1 MSLSSVRRL
10 AALAEAPQ
18 RRIIGL
24 MSGTSLDGLDIALG
38 TFQEA
43 GLDTKFE
50 LEQFTTIPYT
60 QDFRETINTIFAAAG
75 AVSLK
80 DVTLLNAVIART
92 HAQMINDALADWT
105 IQPSSVDLIAS
116 HGQTVYH
123 APAWMHGRADMPNA
137 TLQLG
142 DGDHIAHLTGIATLS
157 DFRQK
162 HIAAGAEGAPLAA
175 YGDVL
180 LLSDDHEDR
189 LLVNIG
195 GIANFTFLP
204 AAPRQLAAF
213 SADIGPGNTLM
224 DGYVQHHFPE
234 LSYDQDGKLARSGQ
248 VNEDLLKALLGDPYL
263 AAPFP
268 KTTGPEHF
276 SAGWLQRQLTAYGDA
291 LSHQDVLATL
301 NQFTAQAIANAA
313 RSLPHQPK
321 VYLSGGG
328 AMNNL
333 LRENLSTELGQDTLP
348 TTDALGMNPDAKEA
362 ILFAALANEC
372 VAGDPQTLQGRLKDA
387 PLVSMGK
394 ISLPD

>member
-362 ILFAALANEC
+362 IL
-372 VAGDPQTLQGRLKDA
+372 
-387 PLVSMGK
+387 
-394 ISLPD
+394 